1 MPFTVMVADNFHYG
15 DADETYALGNFD
27 NLDTA
32 VSAAMRIV
40 DEYLESAF
48 KPGMTAAELYDS
60 YKSFGEDPYIVPA
73 DPDEDRFSAWEY
85 AKQRAAAICAA
96 ARGPTTEAPG

>member
-1 MPFTVMVADNFHYG
+1 MSFTVMVADNFHYG
-15 DADETYALGNFD
+15 DEDETYSLGTFD
-27 NLDTA
+27 ELDA
-32 VSAAMRIV
+32 AASAAMHIV

-73 DPDEDRFSAWEY
+73 DPDEYRFSAWEY
-85 AKQRAAAICAA
+85 AEQRSAAICSAG
-96 ARGPTTEAPG
+96 RV